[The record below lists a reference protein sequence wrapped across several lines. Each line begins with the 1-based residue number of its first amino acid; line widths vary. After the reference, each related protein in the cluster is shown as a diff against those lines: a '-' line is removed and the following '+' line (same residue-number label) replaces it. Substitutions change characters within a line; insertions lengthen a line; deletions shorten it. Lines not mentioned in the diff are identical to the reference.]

1 MTPSIRTQNWLPSI
15 FNDIFADELI
25 GQRTRRAALPAVN
38 IIENE
43 KGYRIELAAPGMG
56 KEDLQVSIN
65 ENDEL
70 VVSFEKHDEKHENAE
85 THEKRGTYLRREFS
99 FGSFRQSFVLP
110 EDVEKQDIAAS
121 MENGVLV
128 VELPK
133 KDLSKE
139 VPAARQ
145 IEIR

>member
-1 MTPSIRTQNWLPSI
+1 MTPAMRTQNWLPSI
-15 FNDIFADELI
+15 FNDIFTDEML
-25 GQRTRRAALPAVN
+25 GQRTRRAAVPAVN

-43 KGYRIELAAPGMG
+43 KDYRIEIAAPGMG
-56 KEDLQVSIN
+56 KEDLKVSIN

-70 VVSFEKHDEKHENAE
+70 VVSFERDSRGQENGEAQEK
-85 THEKRGTYLRREFS
+85 KGTYLRREFS
-99 FGSFRQSFVLP
+99 YSSFRQSFVLP
-110 EDVEKQDIAAS
+110 DDVEKQEIAAS
-121 MENGVLV
+121 MENGVLT

-133 KDLSKE
+133 KDMSKE

>member
-15 FNDIFADELI
+15 FNDIFADELL
-25 GQRTRRAALPAVN
+25 GQRTRRTALPAVN

-43 KGYRIELAAPGMG
+43 KDYRIELAAPGMG
-56 KEDLQVSIN
+56 KEDMNVSIN

-70 VVSFEKHDEKHENAE
+70 VVSFERHGEKQENVE
-85 THEKRGTYLRREFS
+85 SHEKRGTYLRREFS
-99 FGSFRQSFVLP
+99 LGSFRQSFVLP
-110 EDVEKQDIAAS
+110 EDIEKQNIAAS

-133 KDLSKE
+133 KDMSKE

>member
-1 MTPSIRTQNWLPSI
+1 MTPAMRTQNWLPSI
-15 FNDIFADELI
+15 FNDIFTDEML
-25 GQRTRRAALPAVN
+25 GQRTRRAAVPAVN

-43 KGYRIELAAPGMG
+43 KDYRIEIAAPGMG
-56 KEDLQVSIN
+56 KEDLKVSIN

-70 VVSFEKHDEKHENAE
+70 VVSFERGSRGQENGDAQEK
-85 THEKRGTYLRREFS
+85 KGTYLRREFS
-99 FGSFRQSFVLP
+99 YSSFRQSFVLP
-110 EDVEKQDIAAS
+110 DDVEKQEIAAS
-121 MENGVLV
+121 MENGVLT

-133 KDLSKE
+133 KDMSKE

>member
-1 MTPSIRTQNWLPSI
+1 MTPAMRTQNWLPSI
-15 FNDIFADELI
+15 FNDIFTDEML
-25 GQRTRRAALPAVN
+25 GQRTRRAAVPAVN

-43 KGYRIELAAPGMG
+43 KDYRIEIAAPGMG
-56 KEDLQVSIN
+56 KEDLKVSIN

-70 VVSFEKHDEKHENAE
+70 VVSFERGSRGQENGEAQEK
-85 THEKRGTYLRREFS
+85 KGTYLRREFS
-99 FGSFRQSFVLP
+99 YSSFRQSFVLP
-110 EDVEKQDIAAS
+110 DDVEKQEIAAS
-121 MENGVLV
+121 MENGVLT

-133 KDLSKE
+133 KDMSKE